1 MTTQIPH
8 FIDGQR
14 SSRPVDRAP
23 PTCYNPS
30 TGEVQ
35 AQVLMASAADVDAA
49 VAVAV
54 RGADANG
61 RPGTRSGAP
70 GS

>member
-14 SSRPVDRAP
+14 SAGSSTRTADVL
-23 PTCYNPS
+23 NPS

-35 AQVLMASAADVDAA
+35 AA
-49 VAVAV
+49 V
-54 RGADANG
+54 
-61 RPGTRSGAP
+61 
-70 GS
+70 